1 MCAPKPAKR
10 LIPNRFLRDSDG
22 AITVEAVL
30 WVPVY
35 LVFFALITDVS
46 MMFHGYAKAMRIA
59 QDTNR
64 HASTG
69 YLKGANDTDTQV
81 ETKLEALA
89 KANLDLFSPK
99 ATVSTVLDT
108 AATTPHVITN
118 ISVPSSDLQVI
129 GLFSV
134 FANIDIQVSSVH
146 LLEV

>member
-1 MCAPKPAKR
+1 MSVIQPFRR
-10 LIPNRFLRDSDG
+10 LIPARFLRENDG

-46 MMFHGYAKAMRIA
+46 MMFHGYSKALRIA

-69 YLKGANDTDTQV
+69 FLKSAQDTATQE

-89 KANLDLFSPK
+89 KANLDLFAPT
-99 ATVSTVLDT
+99 ATVTTILDT
-108 AATTPHVITN
+108 ADTTPHVITN
-118 ISVPSSDLQVI
+118 ISIPSSDLQVI

-134 FANIDIQVSSVH
+134 FANINIQVSSVH

>member
-1 MCAPKPAKR
+1 MSVFPPFRR
-10 LIPNRFLRDSDG
+10 LIPARFLRENDG

-46 MMFHGYAKAMRIA
+46 MMFHGYSKALQVA

-69 YLKGANDTDTQV
+69 YYVSETDL
-81 ETKLEALA
+81 ETMAKVNLA
-89 KANLDLFSPK
+89 SFAPS
-99 ATVSTVLDT
+99 ATVKSTLDEL
-108 AATTPHVITN
+108 AATPHVITN
-118 ISVPSSDLQVI
+118 ISVPSSDLQII
-129 GLFSV
+129 GLFGV
-134 FANIDIQVSSVH
+134 FANINIQVSAVH

>member
-1 MCAPKPAKR
+1 MSVFKSFR
-10 LIPNRFLRDSDG
+10 WLIPARFLRENDG

-46 MMFHGYAKAMRIA
+46 MMFHGYSKALRIA

-69 YLKGANDTDTQV
+69 YYIDETDL
-81 ETKLEALA
+81 ETMAT
-89 KANLDLFSPK
+89 ANLQSFAPN
-99 ATVSTVLDT
+99 ATVQSTLDEL
-108 AATTPHVITN
+108 ATTPHVITN

-129 GLFSV
+129 GLFGV
-134 FANIDIQVSSVH
+134 FANINIQVSAVH
-146 LLEV
+146 LLEI

>member
-1 MCAPKPAKR
+1 MSVFKPFRR
-10 LIPNRFLRDSDG
+10 LIPARFLRKNDG

-46 MMFHGYAKAMRIA
+46 MMFHGYAKALQVA

-69 YLKGANDTDTQV
+69 YYVDEAV
-81 ETKLEALA
+81 LEEMAS
-89 KANLDLFSPK
+89 ANLQSFAPN
-99 ATVSTVLDT
+99 ATVQSTLDEL
-108 AATTPHVITN
+108 ATTPHVITN
-118 ISVPSSDLQVI
+118 ISVPSSDLQII
-129 GLFSV
+129 GLFGV
-134 FANIDIQVSSVH
+134 FANINIQVSAVH

>member
-1 MCAPKPAKR
+1 MSVSKPLRRFGPA
-10 LIPNRFLRDSDG
+10 RFLRENEG

-35 LVFFALITDVS
+35 LIFFALITDVS
-46 MMFHGYAKAMRIA
+46 MMFHGYSKALRIA

-69 YLKGANDTDTQV
+69 FLRAANDSESEE
-81 ETKLEALA
+81 ETKLEAMA
-89 KANLDLFSPK
+89 SANLTFFAPN

-118 ISVPSSDLQVI
+118 ISIPSRDLQII
-129 GLFSV
+129 GLFGV
-134 FANIDIQVSSVH
+134 FANIDIKVSSVH